1 MVFIINIKINNNMKI
16 FFSFS
21 ISIIIFIYGIK
32 LFSDAL
38 SKMYQKNIK
47 SILEKYTKTPI
58 KGIIF
63 GTIIT
68 AIIQSS
74 TITTI
79 TTVSLV
85 NSGIIAFHDSLGV
98 MMGAN
103 LGTCITSW
111 IISLLNLGNNKSFLL
126 LINPNTYI
134 PVLLI
139 IGIIYFFKKRKVKSN
154 ILIGFAFFML
164 GLKMMQIS
172 LLPIKDFF
180 WFKNLL
186 TSFNNPIIGVLAGII
201 ITCIIQSSSATIA
214 ILQTISENN
223 PINYLMA
230 TPIIMGENIGTCL
243 TTIIASIKTNKNAK
257 KVAISHLLYNI
268 IGTVIFLILFYII
281 YLLKLIFIY
290 EEVDSFKIALIHT
303 IFNFLSILIFYPFLN
318 YLEKL
323 INKLIK

>member
-1 MVFIINIKINNNMKI
+1 MKI
-16 FFSFS
+16 FFSFL
-21 ISIIIFIYGIK
+21 ISITIFIYGIK

-38 SKMYQKNIK
+38 SNMYQKNIK
-47 SILEKYTKTPI
+47 NILKKYTKTPF

-85 NSGIIAFHDSLGV
+85 NSSIITFHSSLGI

-111 IISLLNLGNNKSFLL
+111 IISFLNLGNKKSILMLL
-126 LINPNTYI
+126 NPNTYI
-134 PVLLI
+134 PILLI
-139 IGIIYFFKKRKVKSN
+139 IGIFFYFKKRQVKSN
-154 ILIGFAFFML
+154 ILVGFALFML

-172 LLPIKDFF
+172 LLPIKDFL

-186 TSFNNPIIGVLAGII
+186 TSFNNPFIGVLTGII
-201 ITCIIQSSSATIA
+201 TTSIIQSSSATIA
-214 ILQTISENN
+214 ILQTLSESNSL
-223 PINYLMA
+223 NYLMV
-230 TPIIMGENIGTCL
+230 TPIIMGENIGTCV
-243 TTIIASIKTNKNAK
+243 TTLIASIKTNKNAK
-257 KVAISHLLYNI
+257 KVAVSHLLYNI
-268 IGTVIFLILFYII
+268 IGTIIFLILFYII
-281 YLLKLIFIY
+281 YLFKLNFIY

-303 IFNFLSILIFYPFLN
+303 IFNFLSIIIFYPFLN

-323 INKLIK
+323 INKLVK